1 MCEGSCNIKQYLI
14 KTFHSKAAQ
23 KLMLYSRNI
32 WPKVETKLQCI
43 ENEETSDKLIENPF
57 NSNPKYHYGNTR
69 KHL

>member
-23 KLMLYSRNI
+23 KFAFIQEI

-43 ENEETSDKLIENPF
+43 ENKEMSDKLIISPL
-57 NSNPKYHYGNTR
+57 NSNPNHRYGNTR

>member
-23 KLMLYSRNI
+23 KFALFKKYGLN
-32 WPKVETKLQCI
+32 QCI
-43 ENEETSDKLIENPF
+43 ENKEMSDKLIISLL
-57 NSNPKYHYGNTR
+57 NSNPKHRYGNTR